1 MSEFY
6 SVESM
11 WGDAWFQSFE
21 LSNVGGVLGLGL
33 DQTGDSPFWDNS
45 TMSEFDLWVHLRPT
59 KDDWAFSSFELID
72 AESFAVV
79 GTIP

>member
-6 SVESM
+6 AVESL

-21 LSNVGGVLGLGL
+21 LPNFGGILGLGL
-33 DQTGDSPFWDNS
+33 DGNNPFWGN
-45 TMSEFDLWVHLRPT
+45 TTISEFDFWVHLRPT
-59 KDDWAFSSFELID
+59 KDDWAFSSFELDD
-72 AESFAVV
+72 AESFVVV